1 MAAILCSSA
10 GGTGGNAFE
19 ERMICMTKA
28 NSLSR
33 WLAAAM
39 AALMLLALLPARV
52 WAAESTAYDTDGAT
66 AFTFTDSA
74 ITAKDGD
81 YTGYDIDGTALTI
94 EAAGTYIVS
103 GSCQSGSIT
112 VKKGVTG
119 VTLVLSGLTLT
130 ADGTAAIACNKSS
143 GVTIVAQDGTTNIL
157 SDTETNND
165 DSYPDNTDAENA
177 VIKCKDGSQVTLC
190 GSGSLTVNANG
201 KNGIKSGATTDEEGE
216 AWLVIRD
223 LTLTISAPVNDA
235 INAEAS
241 LTILSGDLTIDA
253 GDDAVHSDYYLT
265 VGAAGTDGPTITVNS
280 CNEGLE
286 AADLSIAGGN
296 ITIHAGDDCL
306 NAANSDLTGY
316 TFTLSISGGT
326 LVMDTTSGDGID
338 SNGTLSISGGTVV
351 VWTNSTADNQPL
363 DADGTL
369 SITGGT
375 VLAAGGSAG
384 MGITLSG
391 DSQPYVMFGS
401 TGMGGMGGGRP
412 GSIGGQPGGS
422 SDGTTP
428 PEKPG
433 GTDDST
439 TPPQLPSGSDSS
451 SGSRPTPPS
460 GSNGS
465 QPTPPDGS
473 GGTTSPE
480 LPDGQTAP
488 DGSSDS
494 QPGGQMPGQ
503 MDGQSGSS
511 ISISKGS
518 TLTIRSSD
526 GTAVYTGEAVY
537 DARFVFFSSA
547 AMTSGETY
555 TLTSG
560 GTELATA
567 TAGGTG
573 TAAVTTPDTSADTA
587 DTPQTSD
594 SHAALY
600 ITLGTVAVLGAA
612 AAMVVVVLRKQKK
625 A

>member
-1 MAAILCSSA
+1 
-10 GGTGGNAFE
+10 
-19 ERMICMTKA
+19 MTKA

-66 AFTFTDSA
+66 AFTFTDIA

-81 YTGYDIDGTALTI
+81 YTGYNIDGTALTI

-119 VTLVLSGLTLT
+119 VTLVLGGLTLT

-143 GVTIVAQDGTTNIL
+143 GVTIVAKDGTTNIL
-157 SDTETNND
+157 SDTETNNG

-190 GSGSLTVNANG
+190 GSGSLTVNATG

-316 TFTLSISGGT
+316 AFTLSISGGT

-369 SITGGT
+369 SITSGT

-428 PEKPG
+428 PEKP
-433 GTDDST
+433 
-439 TPPQLPSGSDSS
+439 SGSDSS
-451 SGSRPTPPS
+451 SDSRPTPPS
-460 GSNGS
+460 GSDGS

-473 GGTTSPE
+473 DGTTPPE

-518 TLTIRSSD
+518 TFTIRSSD

-555 TLTSG
+555 ALTSG

-573 TAAVTTPDTSADTA
+573 TAAVTTPDTPADTA
-587 DTPQTSD
+587 DTHQTSD
-594 SHAALY
+594 SHTALY

-612 AAMVVVVLRKQKK
+612 AAMVTVVLRKQKK

>member
-1 MAAILCSSA
+1 
-10 GGTGGNAFE
+10 
-19 ERMICMTKA
+19 MTKA

-66 AFTFTDSA
+66 AFTFTDIA

-143 GVTIVAQDGTTNIL
+143 GVTIVAQDGTANIL

-223 LTLTISAPVNDA
+223 LTLTISAPDTDA

-241 LTILSGDLTIDA
+241 LTILSGDLTIVA
-253 GDDAVHSDYYLT
+253 GADAVHSDYYLT

-316 TFTLSISGGT
+316 AFTLSISGGT

-384 MGITLSG
+384 MGMTLSG

-401 TGMGGMGGGRP
+401 TGMGGMGGGRH

-422 SDGTTP
+422 SDGATP
-428 PEKPG
+428 PEKPD
-433 GTDDST
+433 GTDDGA

-451 SGSRPTPPS
+451 SDSRPTPPS
-460 GSNGS
+460 GSDGS

-473 GGTTSPE
+473 GGTTPPE

-518 TLTIRSSD
+518 TFTIRSSD

-555 TLTSG
+555 ALTSG

-594 SHAALY
+594 SHTALY

>member
-1 MAAILCSSA
+1 
-10 GGTGGNAFE
+10 
-19 ERMICMTKA
+19 
-28 NSLSR
+28 
-33 WLAAAM
+33 M

-66 AFTFTDSA
+66 AFTFTDIA

-119 VTLVLSGLTLT
+119 VTLVLSSLALT

-165 DSYPDNTDAENA
+165 GSYPDNTNAENA

-316 TFTLSISGGT
+316 AFTLSISGGT

-428 PEKPG
+428 PEKPD
-433 GTDDST
+433 GTDDGT

-451 SGSRPTPPS
+451 SDSRPTPTS
-460 GSNGS
+460 GSDGS

-473 GGTTSPE
+473 DGTTPPE
-480 LPDGQTAP
+480 LPDGQPAP

-494 QPGGQMPGQ
+494 QPSGQMRGQ

-518 TLTIRSSD
+518 TFTIRSSD

-587 DTPQTSD
+587 DTHPTSD
-594 SHAALY
+594 SHTALY
-600 ITLGTVAVLGAA
+600 ITLGTVAVLGTAA
-612 AAMVVVVLRKQKK
+612 AVVVVLLRKQKK

>member
-1 MAAILCSSA
+1 
-10 GGTGGNAFE
+10 
-19 ERMICMTKA
+19 MTKA

-74 ITAKDGD
+74 ITTKDGN

-165 DSYPDNTDAENA
+165 DSYPDNTNAENA

-201 KNGIKSGATTDEEGE
+201 KNGIKSGAATDEEGE

-286 AADLSIAGGN
+286 AADLSITGGN

-316 TFTLSISGGT
+316 AFTLSISGGT

-338 SNGTLSISGGTVV
+338 SNGTLSVSGGTVV

-412 GSIGGQPGGS
+412 GSIGGGRPGSIGGQPGGS

-428 PEKPG
+428 PEKPD

-439 TPPQLPSGSDSS
+439 TPPQLPGGSDSS
-451 SGSRPTPPS
+451 SGSRPTPPSGSGSSSDSRPTPPS

-473 GGTTSPE
+473 GGTTPPE

-573 TAAVTTPDTSADTA
+573 TAAVTTPDTSAGTA
-587 DTPQTSD
+587 DTHQTSD

>member
-1 MAAILCSSA
+1 MA
-10 GGTGGNAFE
+10 
-19 ERMICMTKA
+19 KA

-66 AFTFTDSA
+66 AFTFTDIA

-81 YTGYDIDGTALTI
+81 CTGYNIDGTALTI

-143 GVTIVAQDGTTNIL
+143 GVTIVAQDGTANIL

-165 DSYPDNTDAENA
+165 DSYPDNTNAENA

-316 TFTLSISGGT
+316 AFTLSISGGT

-369 SITGGT
+369 SISGGT

-428 PEKPG
+428 PEKPD

-451 SGSRPTPPS
+451 SDSRTTPPSGSNGSKPTPPS

-465 QPTPPDGS
+465 KPTPPDGS
-473 GGTTSPE
+473 GGSTPPE
-480 LPDGQTAP
+480 LLDGQTP
-488 DGSSDS
+488 SQDSS

-503 MDGQSGSS
+503 VDGQSGSS

-518 TLTIRSSD
+518 TFTIRSSD

-555 TLTSG
+555 ALTSG

-587 DTPQTSD
+587 DTHQTSD
-594 SHAALY
+594 SHAGLY
-600 ITLGTVAVLGAA
+600 IALGAVAVLGAA
-612 AAMVVVVLRKQKK
+612 AAVVVVVLRKQK
-625 A
+625 

>member
-1 MAAILCSSA
+1 
-10 GGTGGNAFE
+10 
-19 ERMICMTKA
+19 MTKA

-66 AFTFTDSA
+66 AFTFTDIA

-103 GSCQSGSIT
+103 GSCQNGSIT

-165 DSYPDNTDAENA
+165 DSYPDNTNAENA

-201 KNGIKSGATTDEEGE
+201 KNGIKSGAATDEEGE

-286 AADLSIAGGN
+286 AADLSIAGGH

-316 TFTLSISGGT
+316 AFTLSISGGT
-326 LVMDTTSGDGID
+326 VE
-338 SNGTLSISGGTVV
+338 

-412 GSIGGQPGGS
+412 GNIGGQPGGS

-428 PEKPG
+428 P
-433 GTDDST
+433 
-439 TPPQLPSGSDSS
+439 QLPSGSDSS
-451 SGSRPTPPS
+451 SDSRPTPPS
-460 GSNGS
+460 DSNGS
-465 QPTPPDGS
+465 QPTPPDG
-473 GGTTSPE
+473 GGTTPPE
-480 LPDGQTAP
+480 LPDGQAP
-488 DGSSDS
+488 SQDSS
-494 QPGGQMPGQ
+494 QP
-503 MDGQSGSS
+503 SSS

-518 TLTIRSSD
+518 TFTVQSSD

-555 TLTSG
+555 ALTSG

-567 TAGGTG
+567 TAGGNG

>member
-1 MAAILCSSA
+1 
-10 GGTGGNAFE
+10 
-19 ERMICMTKA
+19 MTKA

-103 GSCQSGSIT
+103 GSCQNGSIT

-119 VTLVLSGLTLT
+119 VTLVLSGLTLI

-165 DSYPDNTDAENA
+165 DSYPDNTNAENA

-201 KNGIKSGATTDEEGE
+201 KNGIKSGAATDEEGE

-265 VGAAGTDGPTITVNS
+265 VGAAGTDGPTITVTS

-316 TFTLSISGGT
+316 AFTLSISGGT

-401 TGMGGMGGGRP
+401 TGMGGGQH
-412 GSIGGQPGGS
+412 GSIGGQP
-422 SDGTTP
+422 D
-428 PEKPG
+428 

-451 SGSRPTPPS
+451 SDSRPTPPS
-460 GSNGS
+460 GSDGS
-465 QPTPPDGS
+465 KPTPPDGN
-473 GGTTSPE
+473 GGTTPPE

-518 TLTIRSSD
+518 TFTILSSD
-526 GTAVYTGEAVY
+526 GTAIYTGEAVY

-573 TAAVTTPDTSADTA
+573 TAPDTSADTA

-594 SHAALY
+594 SHAGLY

-612 AAMVVVVLRKQKK
+612 AAMVTVVLRKQKK

>member
-1 MAAILCSSA
+1 
-10 GGTGGNAFE
+10 
-19 ERMICMTKA
+19 MTKA

-66 AFTFTDSA
+66 AFTFTDIA

-81 YTGYDIDGTALTI
+81 YTGYGIDGTALTI

-143 GVTIVAQDGTTNIL
+143 GVTIVAQDGTTNTL
-157 SDTETNND
+157 SDTETNNG
-165 DSYPDNTDAENA
+165 DSYPDNTNAENA
-177 VIKCKDGSQVTLC
+177 VIECKDGSQVTLC

-241 LTILSGDLTIDA
+241 LTILSGGLTIDA

-316 TFTLSISGGT
+316 AFTLSISGGT

-384 MGITLSG
+384 MGMTLSG

-428 PEKPG
+428 PEKPD

-451 SGSRPTPPS
+451 SDSRPAPPS

-465 QPTPPDGS
+465 QPTPPDSSDGA
-473 GGTTSPE
+473 TPLE
-480 LPDGQTAP
+480 LSDGQTAP

-511 ISISKGS
+511 ISIFKGS
-518 TLTIRSSD
+518 TFTIRSSD

-567 TAGGTG
+567 AAGGTG
-573 TAAVTTPDTSADTA
+573 TAAVTTPDTSAGTA
-587 DTPQTSD
+587 DTHQTSD
-594 SHAALY
+594 SHAGLY

-612 AAMVVVVLRKQKK
+612 AVVVVVLRKQKK

>member
-1 MAAILCSSA
+1 
-10 GGTGGNAFE
+10 
-19 ERMICMTKA
+19 MTKA

-66 AFTFTDSA
+66 VFTFTDSA

-81 YTGYDIDGTALTI
+81 YTGYGIDGTALTI
-94 EAAGTYIVS
+94 EAAGIYIVS

-143 GVTIVAQDGTTNIL
+143 GVTIVAQDGTANIL
-157 SDTETNND
+157 SDTETNNG

-241 LTILSGDLTIDA
+241 LTILSGGLTIDA

-286 AADLSIAGGN
+286 AADLSIAGGH
-296 ITIHAGDDCL
+296 ITIHASDDCL

-316 TFTLSISGGT
+316 AFTLSISGGT

-338 SNGTLSISGGTVV
+338 SNGTLSISGGTVM
-351 VWTNSTADNQPL
+351 VWANSTADNQPL

-428 PEKPG
+428 P
-433 GTDDST
+433 
-439 TPPQLPSGSDSS
+439 QLPSGSDSS
-451 SGSRPTPPS
+451 SDSRPTPPS
-460 GSNGS
+460 DSNGS
-465 QPTPPDGS
+465 QPTPPDGDGS
-473 GGTTSPE
+473 TPPE
-480 LPDGQTAP
+480 LPDGQTP
-488 DGSSDS
+488 GQDSS

-503 MDGQSGSS
+503 MDGQSG
-511 ISISKGS
+511 ISISQGS
-518 TLTIRSSD
+518 TFTVQSSD

-560 GTELATA
+560 GTELAAA

-587 DTPQTSD
+587 NTHQTSD

-600 ITLGTVAVLGAA
+600 IALGTVAVLGAA

>member
-1 MAAILCSSA
+1 
-10 GGTGGNAFE
+10 
-19 ERMICMTKA
+19 MTKA

-66 AFTFTDSA
+66 AFTFTDIA

-81 YTGYDIDGTALTI
+81 CTGYNIDGTALTI

-103 GSCQSGSIT
+103 GSCQNGSIT

-190 GSGSLTVNANG
+190 GSGSLAVNANG
-201 KNGIKSGATTDEEGE
+201 KNGIKSGAATDEEGE

-253 GDDAVHSDYYLT
+253 GDDAVHSDCYLT

-316 TFTLSISGGT
+316 AFTLSISGGT

-401 TGMGGMGGGRP
+401 TGMGGGRP
-412 GSIGGQPGGS
+412 GSIGGQHGGS

-428 PEKPG
+428 PEKPD
-433 GTDDST
+433 GTDDSA
-439 TPPQLPSGSDSS
+439 TPPQLPSGSNSS
-451 SGSRPTPPS
+451 SDSRPTPPS
-460 GSNGS
+460 GSDGS

-473 GGTTSPE
+473 DGTTPPE
-480 LPDGQTAP
+480 LPDGQTP
-488 DGSSDS
+488 SQDSS

-518 TLTIRSSD
+518 TFTIRSSD

-537 DARFVFFSSA
+537 DARFMFFSSA

-555 TLTSG
+555 ALTSG

-594 SHAALY
+594 SHTDLY
-600 ITLGTVAVLGAA
+600 IILGIVAVLGAA

>member
-1 MAAILCSSA
+1 
-10 GGTGGNAFE
+10 
-19 ERMICMTKA
+19 MTKA

-66 AFTFTDSA
+66 AFTFTDIA

-201 KNGIKSGATTDEEGE
+201 KNGIKSGAATDEEGE

-241 LTILSGDLTIDA
+241 LTILSGGLTIDA

-286 AADLSIAGGN
+286 AADLSIAGGH

-306 NAANSDLTGY
+306 NAASSDLTGY
-316 TFTLSISGGT
+316 AFTLSISGGT
-326 LVMDTTSGDGID
+326 LVMETTSGDGID
-338 SNGTLSISGGTVV
+338 SNGALSISGGTVV

-369 SITGGT
+369 SISGGT

-384 MGITLSG
+384 MVITLSG

-401 TGMGGMGGGRP
+401 TGTGGMGGGRP

-428 PEKPG
+428 P
-433 GTDDST
+433 
-439 TPPQLPSGSDSS
+439 QLPSGSDSS
-451 SGSRPTPPS
+451 SDSRPAPPS
-460 GSNGS
+460 GSNVS

-473 GGTTSPE
+473 DGTTPPE
-480 LPDGQTAP
+480 LPDGQTP
-488 DGSSDS
+488 SQDSS

-503 MDGQSGSS
+503 TDGQSGSS

-518 TLTIRSSD
+518 TFTIRSSD

-567 TAGGTG
+567 AAGGTG
-573 TAAVTTPDTSADTA
+573 MAAVSTPDTSAGTA
-587 DTPQTSD
+587 DTHQTSD
-594 SHAALY
+594 SHADLY
-600 ITLGTVAVLGAA
+600 ITLGAVAVLGAA
-612 AAMVVVVLRKQKK
+612 AAMVTVVLRKQKK

>member
-1 MAAILCSSA
+1 
-10 GGTGGNAFE
+10 
-19 ERMICMTKA
+19 MTKA

-66 AFTFTDSA
+66 AFTFTDIA

-81 YTGYDIDGTALTI
+81 CTGYDIDGTALTI

-143 GVTIVAQDGTTNIL
+143 SVTIVAQDGTTNIL

-223 LTLTISAPVNDA
+223 LTLTISAPINDA

-241 LTILSGDLTIDA
+241 LTILSGGLTIDA

-265 VGAAGTDGPTITVNS
+265 VGAVGTDGPTITVNS

-316 TFTLSISGGT
+316 AFTLSISGGT

-401 TGMGGMGGGRP
+401 TGMGGMGGGQP

-428 PEKPG
+428 PEKPD

-439 TPPQLPSGSDSS
+439 TPPSGSS
-451 SGSRPTPPS
+451 
-460 GSNGS
+460 GS

-473 GGTTSPE
+473 GGTTPPE
-480 LPDGQTAP
+480 LPDGQTP
-488 DGSSDS
+488 SQDS
-494 QPGGQMPGQ
+494 RQPGSQFPGQ
-503 MDGQSGSS
+503 TDGQSSSS

-518 TLTIRSSD
+518 TFTIRSSD

-555 TLTSG
+555 ALTSG

-567 TAGGTG
+567 TAGGTVL
-573 TAAVTTPDTSADTA
+573 AAVTTPDTSADTA
-587 DTPQTSD
+587 DTHQTSG
-594 SHAALY
+594 SHTSLY

>member
-1 MAAILCSSA
+1 
-10 GGTGGNAFE
+10 
-19 ERMICMTKA
+19 MTKA

-66 AFTFTDSA
+66 AFTFTDIA

-143 GVTIVAQDGTTNIL
+143 GVTIVAQDGTANIL

-241 LTILSGDLTIDA
+241 LTILSGDLTMDA

-280 CNEGLE
+280 CSEGLE

-316 TFTLSISGGT
+316 AFTLSISGGT

-428 PEKPG
+428 PEKPD
-433 GTDDST
+433 GTDDGT

-451 SGSRPTPPS
+451 SDSRPTPTS
-460 GSNGS
+460 GSDGS

-473 GGTTSPE
+473 DGTTPPE
-480 LPDGQTAP
+480 LPDGQPAP

-494 QPGGQMPGQ
+494 QPSGQMPGQ

-518 TLTIRSSD
+518 TFTIRSSD

-594 SHAALY
+594 SHTDLY
-600 ITLGTVAVLGAA
+600 IALGAVAVLGAA

>member
-1 MAAILCSSA
+1 M
-10 GGTGGNAFE
+10 
-19 ERMICMTKA
+19 KK
-28 NSLSR
+28 
-33 WLAAAM
+33 
-39 AALMLLALLPARV
+39 LLALLLTLTLSLGLLAGCGQTEPTAEDTPDTQTETDTQNNTGDLRKITITEQVRGYHWAPAYL
-52 WAAESTAYDTDGAT
+52 AQSLGYFAEEGLTAEFQTIRGSDAT
-66 AFTFTDSA
+66 AP
-74 ITAKDGD
+74 
-81 YTGYDIDGTALTI
+81 
-94 EAAGTYIVS
+94 
-103 GSCQSGSIT
+103 
-112 VKKGVTG
+112 
-119 VTLVLSGLTLT
+119 VLSGADLPFQGDGDRTFTLHT
-130 ADGTAAIACNKSS
+130 ADVIGAGGQGT
-143 GVTIVAQDGTTNIL
+143 VV
-157 SDTETNND
+157 
-165 DSYPDNTDAENA
+165 
-177 VIKCKDGSQVTLC
+177 
-190 GSGSLTVNANG
+190 
-201 KNGIKSGATTDEEGE
+201 ATTDEEGE

-316 TFTLSISGGT
+316 AFTLSISGGT

-384 MGITLSG
+384 MGMTLSG

-401 TGMGGMGGGRP
+401 TGMGGMGGGRH

-422 SDGTTP
+422 SDGATP
-428 PEKPG
+428 PEKPD
-433 GTDDST
+433 GTDDGA

-451 SGSRPTPPS
+451 SDSRPTPPS
-460 GSNGS
+460 GSDGS

-473 GGTTSPE
+473 GGTTPPE

-518 TLTIRSSD
+518 TFTIRSSD

-555 TLTSG
+555 ALTSG

-594 SHAALY
+594 SHTALY

-612 AAMVVVVLRKQKK
+612 AAMVVVLLRKQKK

>member
-1 MAAILCSSA
+1 
-10 GGTGGNAFE
+10 
-19 ERMICMTKA
+19 
-28 NSLSR
+28 
-33 WLAAAM
+33 
-39 AALMLLALLPARV
+39 MLLALLPARV

-66 AFTFTDSA
+66 AFTFTDIA

-81 YTGYDIDGTALTI
+81 CTGYNIDGTALTI

-143 GVTIVAQDGTTNIL
+143 GVTIVAQDGTANIL

-165 DSYPDNTDAENA
+165 DSYPDNTNAENA

-316 TFTLSISGGT
+316 AFTLSISGGT

-369 SITGGT
+369 SISGGT

-401 TGMGGMGGGRP
+401 TGMGGGRP
-412 GSIGGQPGGS
+412 VSISGQPGGS
-422 SDGTTP
+422 SDG
-428 PEKPG
+428 
-433 GTDDST
+433 T

-451 SGSRPTPPS
+451 SGSRPTPPG

-473 GGTTSPE
+473 GGTTPPE
-480 LPDGQTAP
+480 LPDGQTP
-488 DGSSDS
+488 RQDSS
-494 QPGGQMPGQ
+494 QPSSQFPGQ
-503 MDGQSGSS
+503 TDGQSGS

-518 TLTIRSSD
+518 TFTIRSSD
-526 GTAVYTGEAVY
+526 GTAIYTGEAVY
-537 DARFVFFSSA
+537 DARFLFFSSA

-555 TLTSG
+555 TLTSS

-594 SHAALY
+594 SHTALY

>member
-1 MAAILCSSA
+1 
-10 GGTGGNAFE
+10 
-19 ERMICMTKA
+19 MTKA
-28 NSLSR
+28 NFLSR

-52 WAAESTAYDTDGAT
+52 WAAESTAYDTEGAT
-66 AFTFTDSA
+66 VFTFTDIA

-81 YTGYDIDGTALTI
+81 YTGYGIDGTALTI

-143 GVTIVAQDGTTNIL
+143 GVIIVAQDGTANIL
-157 SDTETNND
+157 SDTETNNN

-296 ITIHAGDDCL
+296 ITIHASDDCL

-316 TFTLSISGGT
+316 AFALSISGGT

-338 SNGTLSISGGTVV
+338 SNGTLSISGGTLV

-428 PEKPG
+428 PEKPD

-439 TPPQLPSGSDSS
+439 TPPSGSD
-451 SGSRPTPPS
+451 
-460 GSNGS
+460 GS

-473 GGTTSPE
+473 DGTTPPE
-480 LPDGQTAP
+480 LPDGQTP
-488 DGSSDS
+488 DQDS
-494 QPGGQMPGQ
+494 RQPGGQMPGQ

-511 ISISKGS
+511 ISIFKGS
-518 TLTIRSSD
+518 TFTIRSSD

-555 TLTSG
+555 ALTSG

-587 DTPQTSD
+587 DTRQTSD
-594 SHAALY
+594 SHTALY
-600 ITLGTVAVLGAA
+600 IALGAVAVLGAA

>member
-1 MAAILCSSA
+1 
-10 GGTGGNAFE
+10 
-19 ERMICMTKA
+19 MTKA

-81 YTGYDIDGTALTI
+81 CTGYDIDGTALTI

-143 GVTIVAQDGTTNIL
+143 SVTIVAQDGTTNIL

-223 LTLTISAPVNDA
+223 LTLTISAPINDA

-241 LTILSGDLTIDA
+241 LTILSGGLTIDA

-265 VGAAGTDGPTITVNS
+265 VGAVGTDGPTITVNS

-316 TFTLSISGGT
+316 AFTLSISGGT

-433 GTDDST
+433 GSSDGT
-439 TPPQLPSGSDSS
+439 TP
-451 SGSRPTPPS
+451 
-460 GSNGS
+460 
-465 QPTPPDGS
+465 
-473 GGTTSPE
+473 PE
-480 LPDGQTAP
+480 LPDGQTP
-488 DGSSDS
+488 SQDS
-494 QPGGQMPGQ
+494 RQPGGQMPGQ

-518 TLTIRSSD
+518 TFTIRSSD
-526 GTAVYTGEAVY
+526 DTAVYTGEAVY

-547 AMTSGETY
+547 AMPSGETY
-555 TLTSG
+555 ALTSS

-587 DTPQTSD
+587 DTHQTSG
-594 SHAALY
+594 SHAGLY

>member
-1 MAAILCSSA
+1 MA
-10 GGTGGNAFE
+10 
-19 ERMICMTKA
+19 KA

-66 AFTFTDSA
+66 AFTFTDIA

-81 YTGYDIDGTALTI
+81 CTGYNIDGTALTI

-143 GVTIVAQDGTTNIL
+143 GVTIVAQDGTANIL

-165 DSYPDNTDAENA
+165 DSYPDNTNAENA

-265 VGAAGTDGPTITVNS
+265 IGAAGTDGPTITVNS

-286 AADLSIAGGN
+286 AADLSIASGN

-316 TFTLSISGGT
+316 AFTLSISGGT

-401 TGMGGMGGGRP
+401 TGMGGMGGGQP

-428 PEKPG
+428 PEKPD

-439 TPPQLPSGSDSS
+439 TPPSGS
-451 SGSRPTPPS
+451 SGSK
-460 GSNGS
+460 
-465 QPTPPDGS
+465 PTPPDGS
-473 GGTTSPE
+473 GGSTPPE
-480 LPDGQTAP
+480 LLDGQTP
-488 DGSSDS
+488 SQDSS

-518 TLTIRSSD
+518 TFTIRSSD
-526 GTAVYTGEAVY
+526 DTAVYTGEAVY

-555 TLTSG
+555 TLTSS

-587 DTPQTSD
+587 DTHQTSD
-594 SHAALY
+594 NHTGLY
-600 ITLGTVAVLGAA
+600 ITLGAVAVLGAA

>member
-103 GSCQSGSIT
+103 GSCHSGSIT

-201 KNGIKSGATTDEEGE
+201 KNGIKSGATTDEEGD

-286 AADLSIAGGN
+286 AADLSIAGGR
-296 ITIHAGDDCL
+296 ITIHASDDCL

-316 TFTLSISGGT
+316 AFTLSISGGT

-351 VWTNSTADNQPL
+351 VWANNTADNQPL

-412 GSIGGQPGGS
+412 GSIGGQPSGS
-422 SDGTTP
+422 S
-428 PEKPG
+428 
-433 GTDDST
+433 DST
-439 TPPQLPSGSDSS
+439 TPPQLSSGSDSS

-460 GSNGS
+460 GSNDS
-465 QPTPPDGS
+465 QPTPPDGDGS
-473 GGTTSPE
+473 TPPE
-480 LPDGQTAP
+480 LPGGQTP
-488 DGSSDS
+488 GQDSS

-503 MDGQSGSS
+503 MDGQSGNS
-511 ISISKGS
+511 ISQGS
-518 TLTIRSSD
+518 TFTIRSSD

-587 DTPQTSD
+587 NTHQTSD

-600 ITLGTVAVLGAA
+600 IALGTVAVLGAA

>member
-1 MAAILCSSA
+1 MA
-10 GGTGGNAFE
+10 
-19 ERMICMTKA
+19 KA

-52 WAAESTAYDTDGAT
+52 WAAESTAYDTGGAT
-66 AFTFTDSA
+66 AFTFTDIA

-81 YTGYDIDGTALTI
+81 YTGYNIDGTALTI

-130 ADGTAAIACNKSS
+130 AGGTAAIACNKSS

-165 DSYPDNTDAENA
+165 GSYPDNTNAENA

-235 INAEAS
+235 INAEVS

-316 TFTLSISGGT
+316 AFTLSISGGT

-338 SNGTLSISGGTVV
+338 SNGTLSISGGTVE

-401 TGMGGMGGGRP
+401 TGMGGMGGGQH

-428 PEKPG
+428 PEKPD

-451 SGSRPTPPS
+451 SDSRPTPPS

-473 GGTTSPE
+473 GGATPPE

-518 TLTIRSSD
+518 TFTIRSSD

-594 SHAALY
+594 SHTGLY

-612 AAMVVVVLRKQKK
+612 AVVVVVLRKQKK

>member
-1 MAAILCSSA
+1 
-10 GGTGGNAFE
+10 
-19 ERMICMTKA
+19 MTKA

-66 AFTFTDSA
+66 AFTFTDIA
-74 ITAKDGD
+74 ITTKDGD
-81 YTGYDIDGTALTI
+81 CTGYDIDGTALTI

-143 GVTIVAQDGTTNIL
+143 GVTIVAQDGTANIL

-223 LTLTISAPVNDA
+223 LTLTISAPINDA

-316 TFTLSISGGT
+316 AFTLSISGGT

-351 VWTNSTADNQPL
+351 VWANSTADNQPL

-375 VLAAGGSAG
+375 VLAAGGSAD

-401 TGMGGMGGGRP
+401 TGMGSMGGGRP
-412 GSIGGQPGGS
+412 GSIGGQPDGS

-428 PEKPG
+428 PEKPD

-451 SGSRPTPPS
+451 SDSRPTPPS
-460 GSNGS
+460 CSSGS

-473 GGTTSPE
+473 GGTTPPE

-518 TLTIRSSD
+518 TFTIQSSD
-526 GTAVYTGEAVY
+526 GTAVYTCEAVY

-573 TAAVTTPDTSADTA
+573 TAAVTTPDTSAGTA
-587 DTPQTSD
+587 DTHQTSD
-594 SHAALY
+594 SHTALY
-600 ITLGTVAVLGAA
+600 IALGAVAVLGAA
-612 AAMVVVVLRKQKK
+612 AAMVTVILRKQKK

>member
-1 MAAILCSSA
+1 MA
-10 GGTGGNAFE
+10 
-19 ERMICMTKA
+19 KA

-66 AFTFTDSA
+66 AFTFTDIA

-81 YTGYDIDGTALTI
+81 CTGYDIDGTALTI

-103 GSCQSGSIT
+103 GSCQNGSIT

-130 ADGTAAIACNKSS
+130 AGGTAAIACNKSS

-165 DSYPDNTDAENA
+165 DSYPDNANAENA

-316 TFTLSISGGT
+316 AFTLSISGGT

-369 SITGGT
+369 SISGGT
-375 VLAAGGSAG
+375 VLAAGGSVG

-428 PEKPG
+428 P
-433 GTDDST
+433 
-439 TPPQLPSGSDSS
+439 SGSD
-451 SGSRPTPPS
+451 
-460 GSNGS
+460 GS

-473 GGTTSPE
+473 GGTTPPE
-480 LPDGQTAP
+480 LPDGQTP
-488 DGSSDS
+488 SQDS
-494 QPGGQMPGQ
+494 RQPGGQMPGQ
-503 MDGQSGSS
+503 MDDQSGSS

-518 TLTIRSSD
+518 TLTIRPSD

-567 TAGGTG
+567 TADGTG

-587 DTPQTSD
+587 DTHQTSD
-594 SHAALY
+594 NHAGLY

>member
-1 MAAILCSSA
+1 
-10 GGTGGNAFE
+10 
-19 ERMICMTKA
+19 MTKA

-33 WLAAAM
+33 WSAAAM

-103 GSCQSGSIT
+103 GSCQNGSIT

-265 VGAAGTDGPTITVNS
+265 VGAAGTYGPTITVNS

-316 TFTLSISGGT
+316 AFTLSISGGT

-338 SNGTLSISGGTVV
+338 SNGALSISGGTVV

-369 SITGGT
+369 SITGST

-401 TGMGGMGGGRP
+401 TGMGGGRP

-428 PEKPG
+428 PQLPSG
-433 GTDDST
+433 SSDGT
-439 TPPQLPSGSDSS
+439 TPPELPSGSDSS
-451 SGSRPTPPS
+451 SDSRPTPPS
-460 GSNGS
+460 DSNDS
-465 QPTPPDGS
+465 QPTPPDG
-473 GGTTSPE
+473 GGTTPPE
-480 LPDGQTAP
+480 LSDGQTP
-488 DGSSDS
+488 GQDSS
-494 QPGGQMPGQ
+494 QPGGQMPSQ
-503 MDGQSGSS
+503 DSSQSG
-511 ISISKGS
+511 ISISQGS
-518 TLTIRSSD
+518 TFTVRSSD

-573 TAAVTTPDTSADTA
+573 TAAVTTPDTPADTA
-587 DTPQTSD
+587 DTHQTSD
-594 SHAALY
+594 SHTALY

>member
-1 MAAILCSSA
+1 
-10 GGTGGNAFE
+10 
-19 ERMICMTKA
+19 MTKA

-81 YTGYDIDGTALTI
+81 YTGYNIDGTALTI

-130 ADGTAAIACNKSS
+130 AGGTAAIACNKSS

-165 DSYPDNTDAENA
+165 DSYPDNTNAENA

-286 AADLSIAGGN
+286 AADLSIAGGH

-316 TFTLSISGGT
+316 AFTLSISGGT

-369 SITGGT
+369 SISGGT

-401 TGMGGMGGGRP
+401 TGMGGGRP
-412 GSIGGQPGGS
+412 VSISGQPGGS
-422 SDGTTP
+422 SDG
-428 PEKPG
+428 
-433 GTDDST
+433 T

-451 SGSRPTPPS
+451 SGSRPTPPG

-473 GGTTSPE
+473 GGTTPPE
-480 LPDGQTAP
+480 LPDGQTP
-488 DGSSDS
+488 DQDS
-494 QPGGQMPGQ
+494 RQPGGRPGSIG
-503 MDGQSGSS
+503 GQPGSS

-518 TLTIRSSD
+518 TFTIRSSD

-573 TAAVTTPDTSADTA
+573 IAAVTTPDTSADTA
-587 DTPQTSD
+587 DTHQTSD
-594 SHAALY
+594 SHAGLY
-600 ITLGTVAVLGAA
+600 IALGAVAVLGAA

>member
-1 MAAILCSSA
+1 
-10 GGTGGNAFE
+10 
-19 ERMICMTKA
+19 MTKA

-66 AFTFTDSA
+66 AFTFTNSA

-81 YTGYDIDGTALTI
+81 YTGYDINGTALTI

-165 DSYPDNTDAENA
+165 DSYPDNTNAENA

-265 VGAAGTDGPTITVNS
+265 VGAAGTEGPTITVNS

-286 AADLSIAGGN
+286 AADLSISGGN

-316 TFTLSISGGT
+316 AFTLSISGGT

-338 SNGTLSISGGTVV
+338 SNGTLSISGGTVM

-384 MGITLSG
+384 MGMTLSG

-428 PEKPG
+428 PEKPD
-433 GTDDST
+433 GTDDGT

-451 SGSRPTPPS
+451 SDSRPTPTS
-460 GSNGS
+460 GSDGS

-473 GGTTSPE
+473 DGTTPPE
-480 LPDGQTAP
+480 LPDGQPAP

-494 QPGGQMPGQ
+494 QPSGQMPGQ

-518 TLTIRSSD
+518 TFTIRSSD

-587 DTPQTSD
+587 DTHPTSD
-594 SHAALY
+594 SHTALY
-600 ITLGTVAVLGAA
+600 ITLGTVAVLGTAA
-612 AAMVVVVLRKQKK
+612 AVVVVLLRKQKK

>member
-1 MAAILCSSA
+1 
-10 GGTGGNAFE
+10 
-19 ERMICMTKA
+19 MTKA

-66 AFTFTDSA
+66 AFTFTDIA
-74 ITAKDGD
+74 ITTKDGD
-81 YTGYDIDGTALTI
+81 CTGYDIDGTALTI

-143 GVTIVAQDGTTNIL
+143 GVTIVAQDGTANIL

-223 LTLTISAPVNDA
+223 LTLTISAPINDA

-316 TFTLSISGGT
+316 AFTLSISGGT

-338 SNGTLSISGGTVV
+338 SNGTLSISGGTV
-351 VWTNSTADNQPL
+351 
-363 DADGTL
+363 
-369 SITGGT
+369 
-375 VLAAGGSAG
+375 LAAGGSAG

-401 TGMGGMGGGRP
+401 TGMGSMGGGRP
-412 GSIGGQPGGS
+412 GSIGGQHGGS

-433 GTDDST
+433 GSSDGT

-451 SGSRPTPPS
+451 SDSRPTPPS
-460 GSNGS
+460 GSDGS

-473 GGTTSPE
+473 GGTTPPE
-480 LPDGQTAP
+480 LPDGQTP
-488 DGSSDS
+488 GQDS
-494 QPGGQMPGQ
+494 RQPGGQMPGQ

-518 TLTIRSSD
+518 TFTIRSSD

-555 TLTSG
+555 ALTSG

-573 TAAVTTPDTSADTA
+573 IAAVTTPDTSADTA
-587 DTPQTSD
+587 DTHQTSD
-594 SHAALY
+594 SHAGLY

>member
-1 MAAILCSSA
+1 
-10 GGTGGNAFE
+10 
-19 ERMICMTKA
+19 MTKA

-39 AALMLLALLPARV
+39 AALMLLALLPACV

-81 YTGYDIDGTALTI
+81 YTGYDIDGTTLTI

-286 AADLSIAGGN
+286 AADLSIAGGH
-296 ITIHAGDDCL
+296 ITIHASDDCL

-316 TFTLSISGGT
+316 AFTLSISGGT

-384 MGITLSG
+384 MGIALSG
-391 DSQPYVMFGS
+391 DSQPYVMLGS

-412 GSIGGQPGGS
+412 GNMDGGQPGNMGGQPGGS

-428 PEKPG
+428 PEKPD

-451 SGSRPTPPS
+451 SDYRPTPPS
-460 GSNGS
+460 DSNGS
-465 QPTPPDGS
+465 QPTPPDG
-473 GGTTSPE
+473 GGSTPPE
-480 LPDGQTAP
+480 LPDGQTP
-488 DGSSDS
+488 SQDSSQSGGQTPGQDSS
-494 QPGGQMPGQ
+494 QPGGQMTGQ

-518 TLTIRSSD
+518 TFTIRSSD

-567 TAGGTG
+567 TTGGTG

-612 AAMVVVVLRKQKK
+612 AATVVVVLRKQKK

>member
-1 MAAILCSSA
+1 
-10 GGTGGNAFE
+10 
-19 ERMICMTKA
+19 MTKA

-66 AFTFTDSA
+66 AFTFTDIA

-81 YTGYDIDGTALTI
+81 CTGYDIDGTALTI

-165 DSYPDNTDAENA
+165 DSYPDNTNAENA

-316 TFTLSISGGT
+316 AFTLSISGGT

-369 SITGGT
+369 SISGGT

-401 TGMGGMGGGRP
+401 TGMGGGRP
-412 GSIGGQPGGS
+412 VSISGQPGGS

-428 PEKPG
+428 PEKPD

-439 TPPQLPSGSDSS
+439 TPPSGSS
-451 SGSRPTPPS
+451 
-460 GSNGS
+460 GS

-473 GGTTSPE
+473 GGTTPPE
-480 LPDGQTAP
+480 LPDGQTP
-488 DGSSDS
+488 SQDS
-494 QPGGQMPGQ
+494 RQPGGQMPGQ

-518 TLTIRSSD
+518 TFTIRSSD
-526 GTAVYTGEAVY
+526 DTAVYTGEAVY

-555 TLTSG
+555 ALTSG
-560 GTELATA
+560 GTELATV

-594 SHAALY
+594 SHTALY

>member
-1 MAAILCSSA
+1 
-10 GGTGGNAFE
+10 
-19 ERMICMTKA
+19 MTKA

-66 AFTFTDSA
+66 AFTFTDST

-165 DSYPDNTDAENA
+165 DSYPDNTNAENA

-253 GDDAVHSDYYLT
+253 GGDAVHSDYYLT

-280 CNEGLE
+280 CSEGLE
-286 AADLSIAGGN
+286 AADLSIAGGH
-296 ITIHAGDDCL
+296 ISIHAGDDCL

-316 TFTLSISGGT
+316 AFTLSISGGT

-375 VLAAGGSAG
+375 VLAVGGSAG

-412 GSIGGQPGGS
+412 GSIGGQHGGS
-422 SDGTTP
+422 SDG
-428 PEKPG
+428 
-433 GTDDST
+433 T

-451 SGSRPTPPS
+451 SDSRPTPPS
-460 GSNGS
+460 GSDGS

-473 GGTTSPE
+473 DGTTPPE

-494 QPGGQMPGQ
+494 QPSGQMPGQ

-518 TLTIRSSD
+518 TFTIQSSD

-573 TAAVTTPDTSADTA
+573 TAAVTIPDTSADTA

-612 AAMVVVVLRKQKK
+612 AAMVTVVLRKQKK

>member
-1 MAAILCSSA
+1 M
-10 GGTGGNAFE
+10 
-19 ERMICMTKA
+19 
-28 NSLSR
+28 
-33 WLAAAM
+33 
-39 AALMLLALLPARV
+39 
-52 WAAESTAYDTDGAT
+52 
-66 AFTFTDSA
+66 
-74 ITAKDGD
+74 
-81 YTGYDIDGTALTI
+81 
-94 EAAGTYIVS
+94 
-103 GSCQSGSIT
+103 
-112 VKKGVTG
+112 KKGVTG

-143 GVTIVAQDGTTNIL
+143 GVTIVAQDGTANIL

-241 LTILSGDLTIDA
+241 LTILSGDLTMDA

-316 TFTLSISGGT
+316 AFTLSISGGT

-428 PEKPG
+428 PEKPD
-433 GTDDST
+433 GTDDGT

-451 SGSRPTPPS
+451 SDSRPTPTS
-460 GSNGS
+460 GSDGS

-473 GGTTSPE
+473 DGTTPPE
-480 LPDGQTAP
+480 LPDGQPAP

-494 QPGGQMPGQ
+494 QPSGQMPGQ

-518 TLTIRSSD
+518 TFTIRSSD

-587 DTPQTSD
+587 DTHPTSD
-594 SHAALY
+594 SHTALY
-600 ITLGTVAVLGAA
+600 ITLGTVAVLGTAA
-612 AAMVVVVLRKQKK
+612 AVVVVLLRKQKK

>member
-1 MAAILCSSA
+1 
-10 GGTGGNAFE
+10 
-19 ERMICMTKA
+19 MTKA

-66 AFTFTDSA
+66 AFTFTDIA

-165 DSYPDNTDAENA
+165 GSYPDNTNAENA

-316 TFTLSISGGT
+316 AFTLSISGGT

-412 GSIGGQPGGS
+412 GSIGSQPGGS
-422 SDGTTP
+422 SDG
-428 PEKPG
+428 
-433 GTDDST
+433 T

-451 SGSRPTPPS
+451 SDSRPTPPS

-473 GGTTSPE
+473 DGTTPPE
-480 LPDGQTAP
+480 LPDGQTP
-488 DGSSDS
+488 SQDS
-494 QPGGQMPGQ
+494 RQPGGQMPGQ

-518 TLTIRSSD
+518 TFTIRSSD

-555 TLTSG
+555 ALTSG

-567 TAGGTG
+567 AAGGTG

-587 DTPQTSD
+587 DTHQTSD
-594 SHAALY
+594 SHTGLY

>member
-1 MAAILCSSA
+1 
-10 GGTGGNAFE
+10 
-19 ERMICMTKA
+19 MTKA

-81 YTGYDIDGTALTI
+81 CTGYDIDGTALTI

-119 VTLVLSGLTLT
+119 VTLVLSG
-130 ADGTAAIACNKSS
+130 
-143 GVTIVAQDGTTNIL
+143 
-157 SDTETNND
+157 
-165 DSYPDNTDAENA
+165 
-177 VIKCKDGSQVTLC
+177 
-190 GSGSLTVNANG
+190 
-201 KNGIKSGATTDEEGE
+201 
-216 AWLVIRD
+216 
-223 LTLTISAPVNDA
+223 
-235 INAEAS
+235 
-241 LTILSGDLTIDA
+241 DLTIDA

-265 VGAAGTDGPTITVNS
+265 VGAAGAAGTDGPTITINS
-280 CNEGLE
+280 CYEGLE
-286 AADLSIAGGN
+286 AADLSVASGN
-296 ITIHAGDDCL
+296 IVIHASDDCL

-316 TFTLSISGGT
+316 AFTLSISGGT

-351 VWTNSTADNQPL
+351 VWTNNTADNQPL
-363 DADGTL
+363 DAGGAI
-369 SITGGT
+369 SITGG
-375 VLAAGGSAG
+375 
-384 MGITLSG
+384 
-391 DSQPYVMFGS
+391 
-401 TGMGGMGGGRP
+401 
-412 GSIGGQPGGS
+412 
-422 SDGTTP
+422 
-428 PEKPG
+428 
-433 GTDDST
+433 T

-451 SGSRPTPPS
+451 SDSRPTPPS
-460 GSNGS
+460 GSDGS

-473 GGTTSPE
+473 DETTPPE

-488 DGSSDS
+488 DGSSDN
-494 QPGGQMPGQ
+494 QPGGQFPGQ
-503 MDGQSGSS
+503 TDGQSVS
-511 ISISKGS
+511 ISQGS
-518 TLTIRSSD
+518 TFTIQSSD

-594 SHAALY
+594 SHTALY
-600 ITLGTVAVLGAA
+600 IALGTVAVLGAA
-612 AAMVVVVLRKQKK
+612 AVVVVVLRKQKK

>member
-1 MAAILCSSA
+1 
-10 GGTGGNAFE
+10 
-19 ERMICMTKA
+19 MTKA

-66 AFTFTDSA
+66 AFTFTDIA

-103 GSCQSGSIT
+103 GSCQNGSIT

-119 VTLVLSGLTLT
+119 VTLVLSGLTLI

-165 DSYPDNTDAENA
+165 DSYPDNTNAENA

-201 KNGIKSGATTDEEGE
+201 KNGIKSGAATDEEGE

-265 VGAAGTDGPTITVNS
+265 VGAAGTDGPTITVTS

-316 TFTLSISGGT
+316 AFTLSISGGT

-401 TGMGGMGGGRP
+401 TGMGGGQH
-412 GSIGGQPGGS
+412 GSIGGQP
-422 SDGTTP
+422 D
-428 PEKPG
+428 

-451 SGSRPTPPS
+451 SDSRPTPPS
-460 GSNGS
+460 GSDGS
-465 QPTPPDGS
+465 KPTPPDGN
-473 GGTTSPE
+473 GGTTPPE

-511 ISISKGS
+511 SISQDS
-518 TLTIRSSD
+518 TFTIRSSD
-526 GTAVYTGEAVY
+526 GTAIYTGEAVY

-555 TLTSG
+555 PLTSG

-573 TAAVTTPDTSADTA
+573 TAAVTTPDTSADTV

-600 ITLGTVAVLGAA
+600 IALGAVAVLGAA
-612 AAMVVVVLRKQKK
+612 AAMVTVVLRKQKK

>member
-1 MAAILCSSA
+1 
-10 GGTGGNAFE
+10 
-19 ERMICMTKA
+19 MTKA

-66 AFTFTDSA
+66 AFTFTDIA

-81 YTGYDIDGTALTI
+81 YTGYDIDGTSLTI

-103 GSCQSGSIT
+103 GSCQNGSIT

-165 DSYPDNTDAENA
+165 DSYPDNTNAENA

-265 VGAAGTDGPTITVNS
+265 IGAAGTDGPTITVNS
-280 CNEGLE
+280 CSEGLE
-286 AADLSIAGGN
+286 AADLSIAGGH

-316 TFTLSISGGT
+316 AFTLSISGGT

-351 VWTNSTADNQPL
+351 VWANSTADNQPL

-391 DSQPYVMFGS
+391 DSQPYIMFGS
-401 TGMGGMGGGRP
+401 TGMGGGRP
-412 GSIGGQPGGS
+412 VSISGQPGGS
-422 SDGTTP
+422 SDG
-428 PEKPG
+428 
-433 GTDDST
+433 T

-451 SGSRPTPPS
+451 SDSRPTPPS
-460 GSNGS
+460 GSDGS
-465 QPTPPDGS
+465 KPTPPDGS
-473 GGTTSPE
+473 GGTTPPE
-480 LPDGQTAP
+480 LPNGQTP
-488 DGSSDS
+488 SQDSSQHGS
-494 QPGGQMPGQ
+494 QFPGQ
-503 MDGQSGSS
+503 TDGQSGSS
-511 ISISKGS
+511 ISIFKGS
-518 TLTIRSSD
+518 TFTIRSSD

-573 TAAVTTPDTSADTA
+573 TAAVTIPDTSADTA

>member
-1 MAAILCSSA
+1 
-10 GGTGGNAFE
+10 
-19 ERMICMTKA
+19 MTKA

-66 AFTFTDSA
+66 AFTFTDIA

-81 YTGYDIDGTALTI
+81 YTGYNIDGTALTI

-143 GVTIVAQDGTTNIL
+143 GVTIVAQDGTANIL

-165 DSYPDNTDAENA
+165 DSYPDNTNAENA

-223 LTLTISAPVNDA
+223 LTLTISAPINDA

-241 LTILSGDLTIDA
+241 LTILSGGLTIDA

-316 TFTLSISGGT
+316 AFTLSISGGT

-384 MGITLSG
+384 MGMTLSG
-391 DSQPYVMFGS
+391 DSQPYVIFGS
-401 TGMGGMGGGRP
+401 TGMGGMGGGQP

-439 TPPQLPSGSDSS
+439 TPPQLPSSSDSS
-451 SGSRPTPPS
+451 SDSRPTPPS
-460 GSNGS
+460 GS
-465 QPTPPDGS
+465 D
-473 GGTTSPE
+473 GTTPPE
-480 LPDGQTAP
+480 LPDGQTP
-488 DGSSDS
+488 SQDS
-494 QPGGQMPGQ
+494 RQPGGQMPGQ

-518 TLTIRSSD
+518 TFTIRSSD

-587 DTPQTSD
+587 DTHQTSD
-594 SHAALY
+594 SHTALY

-612 AAMVVVVLRKQKK
+612 AAMVTVVLRKQKK
-625 A
+625 T

>member
-1 MAAILCSSA
+1 
-10 GGTGGNAFE
+10 
-19 ERMICMTKA
+19 MTKA

-66 AFTFTDSA
+66 AFTFTDIA

-81 YTGYDIDGTALTI
+81 CTGYDIDGTALTI

-143 GVTIVAQDGTTNIL
+143 GVTIVAQDGTANIL

-286 AADLSIAGGN
+286 AADLSIAGGH

-316 TFTLSISGGT
+316 AFTLSISGGT

-401 TGMGGMGGGRP
+401 TGMGGGRP
-412 GSIGGQPGGS
+412 VSISGQPGGS
-422 SDGTTP
+422 SDG
-428 PEKPG
+428 
-433 GTDDST
+433 T

-451 SGSRPTPPS
+451 SGSRPTPPG

-473 GGTTSPE
+473 GGTTPPE
-480 LPDGQTAP
+480 LPDGQTP
-488 DGSSDS
+488 DQDS
-494 QPGGQMPGQ
+494 RQPGGRPGSIG
-503 MDGQSGSS
+503 GQPGSS

-518 TLTIRSSD
+518 TFTIRSSD

-573 TAAVTTPDTSADTA
+573 IAAVTTPDTSADTA
-587 DTPQTSD
+587 DTHQTSD
-594 SHAALY
+594 SHAGLY
-600 ITLGTVAVLGAA
+600 IALGAVAVLGAA

>member
-1 MAAILCSSA
+1 
-10 GGTGGNAFE
+10 
-19 ERMICMTKA
+19 
-28 NSLSR
+28 
-33 WLAAAM
+33 M
-39 AALMLLALLPARV
+39 AALMLLAMLPARV

-66 AFTFTDSA
+66 AFTFTDIA

-165 DSYPDNTDAENA
+165 DSYPDNTNAENA

-190 GSGSLTVNANG
+190 GSGSLTVNATG

-265 VGAAGTDGPTITVNS
+265 VGAVGTDGPTITVNS
-280 CNEGLE
+280 CSEGLE

-316 TFTLSISGGT
+316 AFTLSISGGT

-338 SNGTLSISGGTVV
+338 SNGTLSISGGTVL

-375 VLAAGGSAG
+375 VLAAGGSVG

-401 TGMGGMGGGRP
+401 TGMGGMGGSRP
-412 GSIGGQPGGS
+412 GSMGGGQPGGS

-428 PEKPG
+428 PQLPSG
-433 GTDDST
+433 SDSST

-451 SGSRPTPPS
+451 SDSRPTPPS

-465 QPTPPDGS
+465 QPTPPDD
-473 GGTTSPE
+473 GGATPPE
-480 LPDGQTAP
+480 LPDGQTP
-488 DGSSDS
+488 SQDSS

-503 MDGQSGSS
+503 VDGQSGSS

-518 TLTIRSSD
+518 TFTIRSSD

-537 DARFVFFSSA
+537 DARFAFFSSA

-587 DTPQTSD
+587 DTHQISD

-612 AAMVVVVLRKQKK
+612 AAMVVVVLQKQKK

>member
-1 MAAILCSSA
+1 
-10 GGTGGNAFE
+10 
-19 ERMICMTKA
+19 MTKA

-66 AFTFTDSA
+66 AFTFTDIA

-81 YTGYDIDGTALTI
+81 CTGYNIDGTALTI

-103 GSCQSGSIT
+103 GSCQNGSIT

-190 GSGSLTVNANG
+190 GSGSLAVNANG
-201 KNGIKSGATTDEEGE
+201 KNGIKSGAATDEEGE

-253 GDDAVHSDYYLT
+253 GDDAVHSDCYLT

-316 TFTLSISGGT
+316 AFTLSISGGT

-401 TGMGGMGGGRP
+401 TGMGGGRP
-412 GSIGGQPGGS
+412 GSIGGQHGGS

-428 PEKPG
+428 PEKPD
-433 GTDDST
+433 GTDDSA
-439 TPPQLPSGSDSS
+439 TPPQLPSGSNSS
-451 SGSRPTPPS
+451 SDSRPTPPS
-460 GSNGS
+460 GSDGS

-473 GGTTSPE
+473 DGTTPPE
-480 LPDGQTAP
+480 LPDGQTP
-488 DGSSDS
+488 SQDSS

-518 TLTIRSSD
+518 TFTIRSSD

-537 DARFVFFSSA
+537 DARFMFFSSA

-555 TLTSG
+555 ALTSG

-587 DTPQTSD
+587 DTHPTSD
-594 SHAALY
+594 SHADLY

-612 AAMVVVVLRKQKK
+612 AAMVVVILRKQKK

>member
-1 MAAILCSSA
+1 
-10 GGTGGNAFE
+10 
-19 ERMICMTKA
+19 MTKA
-28 NSLSR
+28 NSLSC

-81 YTGYDIDGTALTI
+81 YTGYGIDGTALTI

-103 GSCQSGSIT
+103 GSCQNGSIT

-130 ADGTAAIACNKSS
+130 ADGTAAITCNKSS

-157 SDTETNND
+157 SDTETNNN

-241 LTILSGDLTIDA
+241 LTILSGGLTIDA
-253 GDDAVHSDYYLT
+253 GGDAVHSDYYLT

-286 AADLSIAGGN
+286 AADLSIAGGH
-296 ITIHAGDDCL
+296 ITVHAGDDCL

-316 TFTLSISGGT
+316 AFTLSISGGT

-351 VWTNSTADNQPL
+351 VWANSTADNQPL

-384 MGITLSG
+384 MGMTLSG

-412 GSIGGQPGGS
+412 GNMSGQPGGS

-428 PEKPG
+428 PEKPD
-433 GTDDST
+433 GT
-439 TPPQLPSGSDSS
+439 DSS
-451 SGSRPTPPS
+451 SDSRPTPPS
-460 GSNGS
+460 DSNGS
-465 QPTPPDGS
+465 QPTPPDGGS
-473 GGTTSPE
+473 TPPE
-480 LPDGQTAP
+480 LPDGQTP
-488 DGSSDS
+488 GQDSS

-518 TLTIRSSD
+518 TFTIRSSD
-526 GTAVYTGEAVY
+526 STAVYTGEAVY

-573 TAAVTTPDTSADTA
+573 TAAVTTPDTA
-587 DTPQTSD
+587 DTPHTSD
-594 SHAALY
+594 SHAGLY
-600 ITLGTVAVLGAA
+600 ITLGTMAVLGAA